1 MFIYLVLI
9 LLTVFLHSFAIHE
22 NERVCYIVYAPKI
35 GGSTTAGGVMTKLG
49 LVLAAGFA
57 LLIAGGPNAR
67 AAHTNC
73 TGSLT
78 ATTIDGDVFVA
89 KGANCTLTDVT
100 VDGNVLVFKKA
111 SLNVNAG
118 TITGSVHA
126 SNCSFVKLSPDSSNV
141 EPIVNGSVHISHCT
155 NSSALPGSG
164 VTAGGE
170 IDGSF
175 ICNNNRDS
183 CEVIGATVGN
193 NVQVNHNLSSTASV
207 VSASTI
213 GGNLGCE
220 ANRPAPTAS
229 GAPNTVTG
237 SKQGQCSAANGF

>member
-1 MFIYLVLI
+1 M
-9 LLTVFLHSFAIHE
+9 
-22 NERVCYIVYAPKI
+22 
-35 GGSTTAGGVMTKLG
+35 MTKFG
-49 LVLAAGFA
+49 LALAAGFA
-57 LLIAGGPNAR
+57 LLIAGGQNAR

-78 ATTIDGDVFVA
+78 GTTIDGDVFVP
-89 KGANCTLTDVT
+89 KGASCTLTDVT
-100 VDGNVLVFKKA
+100 VDGSVLVFKRG
-111 SLNVNAG
+111 SLTVNGG
-118 TITGSVHA
+118 TITGNVHA
-126 SNCSFVKLSPDSSNV
+126 SDCVYVKLSPDSSNV
-141 EPIVNGSVHISHCT
+141 VPTVNGTVHISHCT
-155 NSSALPGSG
+155 NSSASPGSG

-193 NVQVNHNLSSTASV
+193 NVLLHHNISNTASV

-220 ANRPAPTAS
+220 ANKPAPTAS

-237 SKQGQCSAANGF
+237 DKAGQCSAANGF